1 MNDIQ
6 ISKRW
11 GIFNWTFDRSISIFS
26 FLLSFIRLYK
36 YKAIK
41 WTSFFKRD
49 FIQNY
54 SIFKRKIWIWPEFE
68 YLMVVKCFLNQLSW
82 WKVQWIVC
90 CIESKKT
97 LSISSERIFS
107 RSLCLIVN
115 LKYDA
120 RNWYPIRISL
130 FWRFFSQNSVLGGNS
145 GFLKRNVWSPLK
157 LNNSSK
163 SFMNNPSG
171 KNFKLHFHNWI
182 SLTRWNS
189 DFDKNTFDIHWNLNT
204 YNFLLLM
211 FHRILWYAV

>member
-130 FWRFFSQNSVLGGNS
+130 FWRFFHKILYLEEIRDFWKGMS
-145 GFLKRNVWSPLK
+145 GLL
-157 LNNSSK
+157 SSSIIPQK
-163 SFMNNPSG
+163 ALWITLAARTSSSISIIE
-171 KNFKLHFHNWI
+171 FH
-182 SLTRWNS
+182 
-189 DFDKNTFDIHWNLNT
+189 
-204 YNFLLLM
+204 
-211 FHRILWYAV
+211 